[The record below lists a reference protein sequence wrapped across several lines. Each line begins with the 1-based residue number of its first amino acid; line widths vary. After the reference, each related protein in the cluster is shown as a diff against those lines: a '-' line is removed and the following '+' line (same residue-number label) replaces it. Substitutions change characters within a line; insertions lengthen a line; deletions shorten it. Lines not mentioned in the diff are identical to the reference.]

1 MNHLWLENT
10 RTAHASLPLHAYTH
24 NEESKSDHI
33 DFVSG
38 LALGDLEH
46 HKRTAEDIRFWNQFI
61 GYYRRVRVGR
71 AHVMLPVSPEG
82 EGFLC
87 VSLRRALA
95 DVKGSS
101 EDELATC
108 LSEVQARIARETA
121 AAN

>member
-1 MNHLWLENT
+1 
-10 RTAHASLPLHAYTH
+10 
-24 NEESKSDHI
+24 
-33 DFVSG
+33 
-38 LALGDLEH
+38 
-46 HKRTAEDIRFWNQFI
+46 
-61 GYYRRVRVGR
+61 
-71 AHVMLPVSPEG
+71 MLPVSPEG
-82 EGFLC
+82 EGFVC

>member
-1 MNHLWLENT
+1 MHPCHFT
-10 RTAHASLPLHAYTH
+10 RIRTMKRVSQTH
-24 NEESKSDHI
+24 N
-33 DFVSG
+33 
-38 LALGDLEH
+38 GDLEH

-82 EGFLC
+82 EGFVC